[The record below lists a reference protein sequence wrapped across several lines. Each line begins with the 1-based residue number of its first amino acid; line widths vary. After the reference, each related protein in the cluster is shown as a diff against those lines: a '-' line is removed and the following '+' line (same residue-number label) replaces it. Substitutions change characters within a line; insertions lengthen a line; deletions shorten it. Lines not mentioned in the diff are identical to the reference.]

1 MLSIYKLC
9 YVLLNTCF
17 STEHT
22 LNKERPGWPCA
33 WCLSNNRSLVN
44 VCGTNGAARWQSL
57 ESWQGTHSG
66 PLARGK
72 DLTPQDLW
80 GSNLEGDQ
88 VSLFSSTF
96 HRNWASPLSLL
107 ALLTHRMIKRSNIM
121 MCMSASRTLK
131 CRANMKSCIMLNCWR
146 QTVCMVTVKRN
157 TSGGWD
163 SQGEP

>member
-96 HRNWASPLSLL
+96 HRNWASPL
-107 ALLTHRMIKRSNIM
+107 LTSVEDKAQEFGVLYICLSSANNRNHRCCPIKLQFSQN
-121 MCMSASRTLK
+121 TT
-131 CRANMKSCIMLNCWR
+131 RAHHYF
-146 QTVCMVTVKRN
+146 
-157 TSGGWD
+157 
-163 SQGEP
+163 